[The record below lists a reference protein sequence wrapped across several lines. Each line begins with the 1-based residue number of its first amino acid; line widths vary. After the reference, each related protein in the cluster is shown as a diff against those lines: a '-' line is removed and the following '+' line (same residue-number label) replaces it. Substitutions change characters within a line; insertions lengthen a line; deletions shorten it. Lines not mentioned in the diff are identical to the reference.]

1 MAASTAGAEASSMV
15 ETRFGRRIRV
25 AETMVWDAS
34 DGTPLHIRHWATTGT
49 AWATVLLVHGIAE
62 HSGRYER
69 TGRLMSRVGLDVHAL
84 DLRGHGMSGGRRV
97 FVGRWDDY
105 LDDLEIV
112 VLHLRATGLPL
123 VIFGHSMGALISL
136 TYACAGRPCP
146 DLLVLSAPPLAAN
159 IPSWQLLAAP
169 ILSRLAP
176 EKAIVN
182 PIAADQLSRDPKV
195 AKAYFAD
202 PLVQP
207 HTTARLG
214 NELLKSMRRVRGQ
227 LTELCVPTLVL
238 HGGADTLVPTAGS
251 EPLAAVPGVERRV
264 LPSLRHEILNEP
276 EGPEVVGAVVRWLRE
291 NLRAGAGSR
300 SGREVEQ

>member
-1 MAASTAGAEASSMV
+1 
-15 ETRFGRRIRV
+15 
-25 AETMVWDAS
+25 
-34 DGTPLHIRHWATTGT
+34 
-49 AWATVLLVHGIAE
+49 
-62 HSGRYER
+62 
-69 TGRLMSRVGLDVHAL
+69 
-84 DLRGHGMSGGRRV
+84 
-97 FVGRWDDY
+97 
-105 LDDLEIV
+105 
-112 VLHLRATGLPL
+112 
-123 VIFGHSMGALISL
+123 
-136 TYACAGRPCP
+136 
-146 DLLVLSAPPLAAN
+146 
-159 IPSWQLLAAP
+159 
-169 ILSRLAP
+169 
-176 EKAIVN
+176 
-182 PIAADQLSRDPKV
+182 V

-291 NLRAGAGSR
+291 NLRAGPGSR
-300 SGREVEQ
+300 SGREAEQ